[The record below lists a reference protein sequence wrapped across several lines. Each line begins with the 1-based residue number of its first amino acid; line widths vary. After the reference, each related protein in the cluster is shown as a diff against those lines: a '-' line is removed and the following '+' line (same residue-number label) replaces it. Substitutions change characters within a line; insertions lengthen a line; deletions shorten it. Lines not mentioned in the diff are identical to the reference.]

1 LQEGAR
7 VDERLPRLPDGGRH
21 RRHLLAVGFCQL
33 AKPAD
38 RFRKLLAPAG
48 DFRGLFLFRFQ
59 QRWKRRNGC
68 ARL

>member
-21 RRHLLAVGFCQL
+21 RRHLLAVRFCEL

-48 DFRGLFLFRFQ
+48 DLRRLFVFGFQ
-59 QRWKRRNGC
+59 QHCKRRDGR